1 MSDIV
6 TFGEAMVRLSP
17 PGRERIEQASTLDM
31 RIGGA
36 ELNVAIGATR
46 LGLSA
51 SWISRLPRNPLGRF
65 MVNQVRQFGVDTS
78 QVLWSDTDRMG
89 VYYIEFG
96 ATPRPT
102 SVTYDRADSAFARI
116 HPSEIDWA
124 TAFRGAK
131 VFHTTGI
138 TPALGDGPLNA
149 TREGLIAAKRAG
161 LHVSFDPNY
170 RAKLWSREDARNA
183 IVPLLEHVDILV
195 TNGADASGILGVEC
209 ETERET
215 AHELSE
221 KYGIPTVA
229 IPGREQAT
237 AWGHTRHAVMYAD
250 GKHYE
255 SNEYRIEMVDMVGGG
270 DSFVSGLLYGILKSD
285 LQLAIE
291 YGVAFAA
298 LKHTNP
304 GDINYSTLE
313 ELEQIVSGSGH
324 VIGR

>member
-6 TFGEAMVRLSP
+6 TFGEAMIRLSP
-17 PGRERIEQASTLDM
+17 PGRERIEQASTLVM

-65 MVNQVRQFGVDTS
+65 MLNQVRQFGVDTS
-78 QVLWSDTDRMG
+78 QVLCSDSDRMG

-102 SVTYDRADSAFARI
+102 NVVYDRADSAFARLD
-116 HPSEIDWA
+116 PADIDWSN
-124 TAFRGAK
+124 AFRDAR
-131 VFHTTGI
+131 VFHTSGI
-138 TPALGDGPLNA
+138 TPALGDGPLSA
-149 TREGLIAAKRAG
+149 TREGLQAAKRAG
-161 LHVSFDPNY
+161 LRVSFDPNY
-170 RAKLWSREDARNA
+170 RAKLWSRADARKVL
-183 IVPLLEHVDILV
+183 VPLLEYVDILV
-195 TNGADASGILGVEC
+195 TNGADAAGILGVEC
-209 ETERET
+209 ETESET
-215 AHELSE
+215 AHALSQQ
-221 KYGIPTVA
+221 YGIPTVA

-237 AWGHTRHAVMYAD
+237 AWGHTRRAVMYS
-250 GKHYE
+250 GNELYE
-255 SNEYRIEMVDMVGGG
+255 SKEYQIEMIDMVGGG
-270 DSFVSGLLYGILKSD
+270 DSFVSGLLFGILRGD
-285 LQLAIE
+285 LQSAIE

-304 GDINYSTLE
+304 GDINYSTLD
-313 ELEQIVSGSGH
+313 ELEQVVSGSGH